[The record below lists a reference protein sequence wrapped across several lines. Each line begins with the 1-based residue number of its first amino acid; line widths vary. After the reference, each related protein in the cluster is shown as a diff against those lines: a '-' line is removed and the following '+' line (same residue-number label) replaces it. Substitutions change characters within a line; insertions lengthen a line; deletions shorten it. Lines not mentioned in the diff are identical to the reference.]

1 MQIDIFRKQQNKV
14 RKELSKQN
22 HDYETYKARIP
33 QLKNK
38 TKVFQ
43 INCKINLSTKF
54 LKDSQDQN
62 FLVNFLSLYYL

>member
-1 MQIDIFRKQQNKV
+1 MKARIITKSKEKYKWRRKSPQ
-14 RKELSKQN
+14 E
-22 HDYETYKARIP
+22 ETYKARIP

-54 LKDSQDQN
+54 LKNSQDQN